1 MNGGDIG
8 MVQRCQGDG
17 FPLKPGDSVGITAE
31 FTGKDLD
38 CDIALQLRVA
48 SSVDI
53 AHPARTQM
61 RLQFIG
67 SELLSNELAGL
78 RSADFATVRGR
89 RRRRQATRPSAA
101 RDGTRDETR
110 DERRDEVKGE
120 AKFRI

>member
-38 CDIALQLRVA
+38 CDVAPQLRVA

-53 AHPARTQM
+53 AHPARTQV

-67 SELLSNELAGL
+67 SEILSNELEWR

-89 RRRRQATRPSAA
+89 RWRRQ
-101 RDGTRDETR
+101 ETSR
-110 DERRDEVKGE
+110 AIMRAQQRFDL
-120 AKFRI
+120 FP